1 MKPQMVKFGT
11 NELMECIDVFN
22 VSKETQAKIRALL
35 EQEDPEPNAGVFF
48 RYYNER
54 SKVVEF
60 EKQFAEKMGVPYVLA
75 VNSGTSA

>member
-1 MKPQMVKFGT
+1 MKPQMVKYGKE
-11 NELMECIDVFN
+11 ELMECIDVFN
-22 VSKETQAKIRALL
+22 VSKETQAKIRELL

-60 EKQFAEKMGVPYVLA
+60 EKQFAERWAFPTLSPSTPA
-75 VNSGTSA
+75 PAR